1 MSVKP
6 PFPSITLVGLGL
18 LGGSLAE
25 ALRRRWPDTT
35 LTGVSSPKTTASAL
49 AAGLIDSA
57 FDYARTDEA
66 CAQADLI
73 LLCTPINNIL
83 RQLEVWT
90 AKPPSLKKGVVVSD
104 VGSTK
109 AAICAAARKA
119 FPATASGAIFIGSHP
134 MAGSEKTGLDA
145 RDPHLFENASW
156 VMCPETS
163 APAEALGRYQSLLES
178 LGARTTLLD
187 PTLHDEVAAHVSHLP
202 QLISTA
208 LASFVR
214 GREGVVEHCL
224 KIAGGGFRDMTRI
237 AASPYSIWEPI
248 LRTNENAVKESLRKY
263 LAHLQA
269 LESALD
275 FSGEQGA
282 GPSKSAAE
290 ENETL
295 AGFFRSGGALR
306 GSLSTLKK
314 GFSTPLA
321 EILVDLRDQPG
332 MLLSALLPL
341 AERSINVLDL
351 EILKVR
357 EGEDGS
363 LMMAF
368 KKTSE
373 AEAAVA
379 LLTEKG
385 FKARLR

>member
-1 MSVKP
+1 MSVNP
-6 PFPSITLVGLGL
+6 PFENIALVGLGL

-25 ALRRRWPDTT
+25 AVRRQWPDVKIS
-35 LTGVSSPKTTASAL
+35 GISSSAAL
-49 AAGLIDSA
+49 ARAQKAGLIDFAAEYSQIN
-57 FDYARTDEA
+57 EV
-66 CAQADLI
+66 CEKADLI
-73 LLCTPINNIL
+73 LLCTPIHSIL
-83 RQLEVWT
+83 QQLKTW
-90 AKPPSLKKGVVVSD
+90 KKSPPKFGPKCVVSD

-109 AAICAAARKA
+109 VAICAAGREA
-119 FPATASGAIFIGSHP
+119 FPASAQGPCFIGSHP
-134 MAGSEKTGLDA
+134 MAGSERTGLEA

-156 VMCPETS
+156 VICPDAQT
-163 APAEALGRYQSLLES
+163 PADTVNRYQNFLEG

-187 PTLHDEVAAHVSHLP
+187 PDLHDAVAAHVSHLP

-208 LASFVR
+208 LASFVS

-237 AASPYSIWEPI
+237 AASSYSIWEPI
-248 LRTNENAVKESLRKY
+248 LRTNRKSVSESLEAY
-263 LAHLQA
+263 ITHL
-269 LESALD
+269 SALGNALHPPAKSHD
-275 FSGEQGA
+275 NEEKTTVAIPDPAEFFQRGGE
-282 GPSKSAAE
+282 
-290 ENETL
+290 
-295 AGFFRSGGALR
+295 LR
-306 GSLSTLKK
+306 KNLSTLKK

-332 MLLSALLPL
+332 MLLSALTPL
-341 AERSINVLDL
+341 AAKSINVLDL

-373 AEAAVA
+373 AEAAVQ
-379 LLTEKG
+379 LLIENG